1 MTNQITEETIE
12 YVSALAKLELSPEER
27 QQAKKDMENMLGYI
41 DRMRE
46 LDTENVQPLF
56 HILPSEN
63 VFREDVV
70 IGGDESRET
79 LRNAPE
85 VRDNM
90 FVVPRTVD

>member
-1 MTNQITEETIE
+1 MTDQITDETIE
-12 YVSALAKLELSPEER
+12 YVSTLAKLELSCAER
-27 QQAKKDMENMLGYI
+27 QQAKKDMEEMLGYM
-41 DRMRE
+41 DRMQE

-56 HILPSEN
+56 HIFPSEN

-70 IGGDESRET
+70 TNGDGSGEA
-79 LRNAPE
+79 LRNAPG